1 MTPVEYGVHLSGA
14 AVWQHHRMESDV
26 DQVITAQRDAVI
38 AWMNG
43 PDARGFARSLLRT
56 LGPVAAD
63 LVDDLVQEAVHAV
76 LVRFSRLDAPLFDG
90 DVAAPKKYG
99 TTVLKSKA
107 ADIMTGTIEARN
119 EVASFDELVER
130 DADLEGLIALS
141 GGADD
146 GRLVDLMRMAVLAAP
161 AGDTVRSAALTYLA
175 LDDEPTVPKGWG
187 IPLPKAGANAT
198 ERKKW
203 PGLWLAGQHSLF
215 DRDDSVARRKK
226 RSREG
231 VKVAALLHDA
241 VAELQVQGLVSGGSA
256 REAH

>member
-1 MTPVEYGVHLSGA
+1 MHLSGA

-38 AWMNG
+38 AWMMG
-43 PDARGFARSLLRT
+43 PEGRSLARSRLKD
-56 LGPVAAD
+56 LGGLAKD
-63 LVDDLVQEAVHAV
+63 LVDDVVQDAVRAV
-76 LVRFSRLDAPLFDG
+76 LVRFSRLDAPPFDG
-90 DVAAPKKYG
+90 DADTPKKYG
-99 TTVLKSKA
+99 NTVLKSKA
-107 ADIMTGTIEARN
+107 ADIVRGTLRARGD
-119 EVASFDELVER
+119 VDSLDELVDR
-130 DADLEGLIALS
+130 DADLEGRIAVL
-141 GGADD
+141 GGTDD

-215 DRDDSVARRKK
+215 DPDDSVARRKK

-241 VAELQVQGLVSGGSA
+241 VAELQVQGLVSGGPA